1 MGFFYFV
8 AGRFGGHD
16 ARFFA
21 MRPKFEETF
30 GDVLELFVASGL
42 AEISVGA
49 KAKSVLHIA
58 PVG

>member
-1 MGFFYFV
+1 
-8 AGRFGGHD
+8 
-16 ARFFA
+16 

-42 AEISVGA
+42 AEVSVGA